1 MVMSPR
7 VRANIIRIA
16 LAVAVVVGVVWW
28 LKARSDAKS
37 TKQTPALSEGSGRTG
52 GSGARPSG
60 GGGGGGGDRV
70 VPVQV
75 GTAERVD
82 LPIWIEGLGTVI
94 AAQQV
99 TVRAQVAGRLDKV
112 MFTEGQAVKK
122 GDVLAQIDPRPFRI
136 QLLQAQGALA
146 RDRAQLAA
154 AKKNYERY
162 KGLVEQKLVA
172 QQQVDEL
179 AGQLGQA
186 EGAVKIDQAQVEAA
200 LLQLD
205 LAQIKSPIDG
215 ITGIR
220 LVDAGN
226 LIPANDTTGIVVV
239 TAIDPAAV
247 LFTVPQ
253 DKLPLVAGAIGKGDT
268 RVDVYN
274 RDGSSKIATGTLAVL
289 DNQINTQTSTL
300 RLKALVPNPNRVL
313 WPNAFVKA
321 RLLVETRP
329 GALVVPAVAIQRGPE
344 GTYVYIIGPDKTAQ
358 MKRVQVELMTGDR
371 AVIASGLE
379 GGEQVVV
386 EGQSQLRP
394 GGRVEVAT
402 PKERGTGSG
411 AGSGRGSAAGPTAS
425 NKPAPP

>member
-1 MVMSPR
+1 MSPR
-7 VRANIIRIA
+7 VRANVIRIA
-16 LAVAVVVGVVWW
+16 LAVVMVAAVVWW
-28 LKARSDAKS
+28 LKARTDAKAA
-37 TKQTPALSEGSGRTG
+37 KQAPRGGVASEGSGRSA
-52 GSGARPSG
+52 GSGGKP
-60 GGGGGGGDRV
+60 GGGGGGDRV
-70 VPVQV
+70 VPVQI
-75 GTAERVD
+75 GTAERID

-112 MFTEGQAVKK
+112 LFTEGQPVKA

-146 RDRAQLAA
+146 RDRAQLNATR
-154 AKKNYERY
+154 KNYERY
-162 KGLVEQKLVA
+162 KGLVAQNLVA
-172 QQQVDEL
+172 QQQLDEF

-226 LIPANDTTGIVVV
+226 LIQANDTTGIVVV

-253 DKLPLVAGAIGKGDT
+253 DKLPLVAAALAKGDT
-268 RVDVYN
+268 KVDIYN
-274 RDGSSKIATGTLAVL
+274 RDGSTKIASGTLAVL
-289 DNQINTQTSTL
+289 DNQINVQTSTL
-300 RLKALVPNPNRVL
+300 RLKALVPNPARLL

-344 GTYVYIIGPDKTAQ
+344 GTYVYIVGPDKTAM
-358 MKRVQVELMTGDR
+358 MKPVKVELMTGDR
-371 AVIASGLE
+371 AVIATGLE

-394 GGRVEVAT
+394 GGRVEVVT
-402 PKERGTGSG
+402 EKGGKDGS
-411 AGSGRGSAAGPTAS
+411 GSGRGSAAGPTAS
-425 NKPAPP
+425 KRPAPP